1 MLENEIIEKNNETYK
16 KIFEN
21 KEKLNNIRNDLNLIE
36 NILYDLNFY
45 DNEKIENEIFKTNYI
60 YDNENNLID
69 IKINENDYYIK
80 TLKKIEKKYNYEI
93 TNNLYYRNLKDSY
106 LTLYRLI
113 NDIDY
118 KNILNENYNLI
129 RKNIIDYEK

>member
-1 MLENEIIEKNNETYK
+1 MLENEIIKKNNETYK

-21 KEKLNNIRNDLNLIE
+21 KEKLNFIRNDLNLIE

-80 TLKKIEKKYNYEI
+80 TLKKLEKKYNYEI